1 MSETPTHDQSSRF
14 RLEQTTVR
22 CPAWV
27 IEALDAEAA
36 ARMCSRG
43 SLVRLALVSG
53 LRQMEAEA
61 FAGSPIHAAQFKPFI
76 SQRFPVITRPD
87 LGKDLGM
94 SGPGETPAS

>member
-1 MSETPTHDQSSRF
+1 MSEAHTHEQPSRF

-53 LRQMEAEA
+53 LRQMEASANRSTGAPERTVRH
-61 FAGSPIHAAQFKPFI
+61 GI
-76 SQRFPVITRPD
+76 D
-87 LGKDLGM
+87 
-94 SGPGETPAS
+94 

>member
-1 MSETPTHDQSSRF
+1 MSETPTHEQPSRF

-43 SLVRLALVSG
+43 SLIRLALTHG
-53 LRQMEAEA
+53 LRLVEA
-61 FAGSPIHAAQFKPFI
+61 S
-76 SQRFPVITRPD
+76 SVSRND
-87 LGKDLGM
+87 LT
-94 SGPGETPAS
+94 SS